1 MLSPTLPAH
10 QKQGKGSTL
19 AAQGRQGGT
28 DTPGTRVGFCVR
40 MGQKLRNVPSKSLF
54 QGIDEALSAIKS
66 RRNCLTLPLNPLSL
80 KPHPLSPGVWLGEL
94 GVGEKSVR
102 WSGRCRIEALGH

>member
-1 MLSPTLPAH
+1 MFGVQNWLRNMLSPTLPAH
-10 QKQGKGSTL
+10 QKQEKGSTL

-28 DTPGTRVGFCVR
+28 DTLWTRVGFCVT

-66 RRNCLTLPLNPLSL
+66 
-80 KPHPLSPGVWLGEL
+80 
-94 GVGEKSVR
+94 
-102 WSGRCRIEALGH
+102 

>member
-10 QKQGKGSTL
+10 QKQGKGAIL

-28 DTPGTRVGFCVR
+28 DTLWTRVGFCVT
-40 MGQKLRNVPSKSLF
+40 MGQKLGNVPSKSLF

-66 RRNCLTLPLNPLSL
+66 
-80 KPHPLSPGVWLGEL
+80 
-94 GVGEKSVR
+94 
-102 WSGRCRIEALGH
+102 

>member
-28 DTPGTRVGFCVR
+28 DTLWTRVGFCVT

-66 RRNCLTLPLNPLSL
+66 RRNGLTSPLNPPPPQPWGLA
-80 KPHPLSPGVWLGEL
+80 GWL

>member
-28 DTPGTRVGFCVR
+28 DTLWTRVGFCVT
-40 MGQKLRNVPSKSLF
+40 MGQKFRNVSSKSLF
-54 QGIDEALSAIKS
+54 QGIDEALSAIKLLQHG
-66 RRNCLTLPLNPLSL
+66 LTHPLYP
-80 KPHPLSPGVWLGEL
+80 PHPSPRVWLGDWVLVRKVSDGVEDEGL
-94 GVGEKSVR
+94 GPWGIK
-102 WSGRCRIEALGH
+102 

>member
-1 MLSPTLPAH
+1 MLSSTLPAH

-19 AAQGRQGGT
+19 AAQGRQGGS
-28 DTPGTRVGFCVR
+28 DTLWTRVGFCVT

-54 QGIDEALSAIKS
+54 QGIDEALSAIKV
-66 RRNCLTLPLNPLSL
+66 LWHSL
-80 KPHPLSPGVWLGEL
+80 IPPLSPPHPQPWGLAGWL

>member
-10 QKQGKGSTL
+10 QKQEKGSTL

-28 DTPGTRVGFCVR
+28 DTLWTRVGFFQCVT
-40 MGQKLRNVPSKSLF
+40 MGQKLGNVPSKSLF

-66 RRNCLTLPLNPLSL
+66 
-80 KPHPLSPGVWLGEL
+80 
-94 GVGEKSVR
+94 
-102 WSGRCRIEALGH
+102 

>member
-28 DTPGTRVGFCVR
+28 DTLWTRVGFCVT

-54 QGIDEALSAIKS
+54 QGIDEALSAIKL
-66 RRNCLTLPLNPLSL
+66 RRHSLTPPLNP
-80 KPHPLSPGVWLGEL
+80 PPPSPGVWLGGWVL
-94 GVGEKSVR
+94 VRKVSDGVEDAGLRLWGIK
-102 WSGRCRIEALGH
+102 

>member
-28 DTPGTRVGFCVR
+28 DTLWTRVGFCVT

-66 RRNCLTLPLNPLSL
+66 RRNCLALPPNPPFSQPWGLA
-80 KPHPLSPGVWLGEL
+80 GWL

-102 WSGRCRIEALGH
+102 WSDRCRIEALGH